1 VWAGGWTAVTA
12 WPSVGT
18 VIEVRE
24 ATGPQASR
32 WQEDWRGRLEAV
44 FGRHD
49 VPPDWTSG
57 QAERKLAEYR
67 DAARGSAYA
76 VTADGQTVGILAL
89 MLAPLGGPPR
99 AAIAD
104 LWIAPPRRR
113 RGYGSAALRWAES
126 QARSESAR
134 QARLEAGSQAGPLW
148 VSIDPAD
155 PAQAAL
161 FRRYPVRAQVMIK
174 RLHGPGPLP
183 AGLEARPMTEAR
195 FAAFRAEMIRGY
207 AADIA
212 SSGTLSAA
220 DAAARAATETDQT
233 LPEGLNTPNHTFLCL
248 HAGAEEVA
256 VNWLCH
262 HREPGASWV
271 YGVGVS
277 ERHRGRGYG
286 RAAMLAGER
295 ATLAAGDTHL
305 SLNVFGSNAVAT
317 RLYESMGYQTVDQS
331 RSIDL

>member
-1 VWAGGWTAVTA
+1 M
-12 WPSVGT
+12 
-18 VIEVRE
+18 IEVRE
-24 ATGPQASR
+24 ATGPQAGR
-32 WQEDWRGRLEAV
+32 WQEDWRRRLEAG

-49 VPPDWTSG
+49 VPPDWSDR
-57 QAERKLAEYR
+57 QAGHKVAEYR
-67 DAARGSAYA
+67 DAPRRSAFA
-76 VTADGQTVGILAL
+76 VTAGRQTVGFLAL
-89 MLAPLGGPPR
+89 VPAPEGGPPR

-104 LWIAPPRRR
+104 LWIAPPHRR
-113 RGYGSAALRWAES
+113 RGYGSAALRWAEN
-126 QARSESAR
+126 QAHP
-134 QARLEAGSQAGPLW
+134 QAGSLW

-174 RLHGPGPLP
+174 RLHSPDPLP
-183 AGLEARPMTEAR
+183 GGLEVRPMTEAR

-212 SSGTLSAA
+212 SSGTLPAA
-220 DAAARAATETDQT
+220 DAEVRAATETDQT
-233 LPEGLNTPNHTFLCL
+233 LPDGVNTANHTFLCL

-271 YGVGVS
+271 YGVVVG
-277 ERHRGRGYG
+277 ERHRGQGYG
-286 RAAMLAGER
+286 RAAMIAGEQ

-317 RLYESMGYQTVDQS
+317 RLYERMGYQTVDQS

>member
-1 VWAGGWTAVTA
+1 
-12 WPSVGT
+12 

-32 WQEDWRGRLEAV
+32 WQEDWRGRLEAA

-49 VPPDWTSG
+49 VPPGWASC
-57 QAERKLAEYR
+57 QAEHKVAEYR
-67 DAARGSAYA
+67 DAGRGSAFA
-76 VTADGQTVGILAL
+76 VTADGQAVGVLAL
-89 MLAPLGGPPR
+89 VLVPPGAPPW

-104 LWIAPPRRR
+104 LWIAPPHRR

-126 QARSESAR
+126 QANLQARSEAGA
-134 QARLEAGSQAGPLW
+134 QARSEAASQAGPLW
-148 VSIDPAD
+148 VNIDPAD

-161 FRRYPVRAQVMIK
+161 FRRYPVRSQVMIK
-174 RLHGPGPLP
+174 RLHGPDPLP
-183 AGLEARPMTEAR
+183 AGLEVRPMTEAR

-207 AADIA
+207 AADMA
-212 SSGTLSAA
+212 SSGTLPATEAA
-220 DAAARAATETDQT
+220 VRAAAQTDQT
-233 LPEGLNTPNHTFLCL
+233 LPEGLNTANHTFLCL
-248 HAGAEEVA
+248 HAGGEEVA

-271 YGVGVS
+271 YGVEVS

-286 RAAMLAGER
+286 RAAMIAGEQ

-317 RLYESMGYQTVDQS
+317 RLYERLGYQTVDQS

>member
-1 VWAGGWTAVTA
+1 
-12 WPSVGT
+12 

-32 WQEDWRGRLEAV
+32 WQEDWRGRLEAA
-44 FGRHD
+44 FGQHD
-49 VPPDWTSG
+49 VPPDWASR
-57 QAERKLAEYR
+57 QAEHKVAEYR
-67 DAARGSAYA
+67 DAARGSAFA
-76 VTADGQTVGILAL
+76 VMADGQTVGMLAL
-89 MLAPLGGPPR
+89 VLAPQGGGPPR

-104 LWIAPPRRR
+104 LWIASPHRR

-126 QARSESAR
+126 QA
-134 QARLEAGSQAGPLW
+134 QAGPLW

-161 FRRYPVRAQVMIK
+161 FRRYPVRSQAMIK
-174 RLHGPGPLP
+174 RLHRPDPLP
-183 AGLEARPMTEAR
+183 AGLEVRPMTQAR

-212 SSGTLSAA
+212 SSGTLPAA
-220 DAAARAATETDQT
+220 GAAVRAATQTDQT
-233 LPEGLNTPNHTFLCL
+233 LPDGLNTANHTFLCL

-262 HREPGASWV
+262 HREPGASWI
-271 YGVGVS
+271 YGVEVS
-277 ERHRGRGYG
+277 ERHRGQGYG
-286 RAAMLAGER
+286 RAAMIAGEQ

-317 RLYESMGYQTVDQS
+317 GLYERMGYQTVDQS

>member
-1 VWAGGWTAVTA
+1 
-12 WPSVGT
+12 

-24 ATGPQASR
+24 ATGPQAGR
-32 WQEDWRGRLEAV
+32 WQEDWRRRLEAG

-49 VPPDWTSG
+49 VPPDWSDR
-57 QAERKLAEYR
+57 QAGHKVAEYR
-67 DAARGSAYA
+67 DAPRRSAFA
-76 VTADGQTVGILAL
+76 VTAGRQTVGFLAL
-89 MLAPLGGPPR
+89 VPAPEGGPPR

-104 LWIAPPRRR
+104 LWIAPPHRR
-113 RGYGSAALRWAES
+113 RGYGSAALRWAEN
-126 QARSESAR
+126 QAHP
-134 QARLEAGSQAGPLW
+134 QAGSLW

-174 RLHGPGPLP
+174 RLHSPDPLP
-183 AGLEARPMTEAR
+183 GGLEVRPMTEAR

-212 SSGTLSAA
+212 SSGTLPAA
-220 DAAARAATETDQT
+220 DAEVRAATETDQT
-233 LPEGLNTPNHTFLCL
+233 LPDGVNTANHTFLCL

-271 YGVGVS
+271 YGVVVG
-277 ERHRGRGYG
+277 ERHRGQGYG
-286 RAAMLAGER
+286 RAAMIAGEQ

-317 RLYESMGYQTVDQS
+317 RLYERMGYQTVDQS

>member
-1 VWAGGWTAVTA
+1 VYRTADGWTAA
-12 WPSVGT
+12 PARPSVGT

-24 ATGPQASR
+24 ATGPQAGR
-32 WQEDWRGRLEAV
+32 WQEDWRRRLEAG

-49 VPPDWTSG
+49 VPPDWSDR
-57 QAERKLAEYR
+57 QAGHKVAEYR
-67 DAARGSAYA
+67 DAPRRSAFA
-76 VTADGQTVGILAL
+76 VTAGRQTVGFLAL
-89 MLAPLGGPPR
+89 VPAPEGGPPR

-104 LWIAPPRRR
+104 LWIAPPHRR
-113 RGYGSAALRWAES
+113 RGYGSAALRWAEN
-126 QARSESAR
+126 QAHP
-134 QARLEAGSQAGPLW
+134 QAGSLW

-174 RLHGPGPLP
+174 RLHSPDPLP
-183 AGLEARPMTEAR
+183 GGLEVRPMTEAR

-212 SSGTLSAA
+212 SSGTLPAA
-220 DAAARAATETDQT
+220 DAEVRAATETDQT
-233 LPEGLNTPNHTFLCL
+233 LPDGVNTANHTFLCL

-271 YGVGVS
+271 YGVVVG
-277 ERHRGRGYG
+277 ERHRGQGYG
-286 RAAMLAGER
+286 RAAMIAGEQ

-317 RLYESMGYQTVDQS
+317 RLYERMGYQTVDQS

>member
-1 VWAGGWTAVTA
+1 
-12 WPSVGT
+12 

-24 ATGPQASR
+24 ATGPQAGR
-32 WQEDWRGRLEAV
+32 WQEDWRRRLEAG

-49 VPPDWTSG
+49 VPPDWGSR
-57 QAERKLAEYR
+57 QAGHKVAEYR
-67 DAARGSAYA
+67 DAPRRSAFA
-76 VTADGQTVGILAL
+76 VTAGRETVGFLAL
-89 MLAPLGGPPR
+89 VLAAEGGPPR

-104 LWIAPPRRR
+104 LWIAPAHRR

-126 QARSESAR
+126 QAHPQAQARSQAQAEGQARSEAGSPP
-134 QARLEAGSQAGPLW
+134 GSQAGSLW

-161 FRRYPVRAQVMIK
+161 FRRYPVRSQVMIK
-174 RLHGPGPLP
+174 RLHSPDPLP
-183 AGLEARPMTEAR
+183 GGLEVRPMTEAR

-212 SSGTLSAA
+212 SSGTLPAA
-220 DAAARAATETDQT
+220 DAEVRAAAETDQT
-233 LPEGLNTPNHTFLCL
+233 LPDGVNTANHTFLCL

-271 YGVGVS
+271 YGVEVG
-277 ERHRGRGYG
+277 ERHRGQGYG
-286 RAAMLAGER
+286 RAAMIAGEQ

-305 SLNVFGSNAVAT
+305 SLNVFGGNAVAT
-317 RLYESMGYQTVDQS
+317 RLYERMGYQTVDQS
-331 RSIDL
+331 RSIEL

>member
-1 VWAGGWTAVTA
+1 
-12 WPSVGT
+12 

-24 ATGPQASR
+24 ATSPESDR
-32 WQEDWRGRLEAV
+32 WQEDWRRRLEAA
-44 FGRHD
+44 FGRVE
-49 VPPDWTSG
+49 VPPDWTSR
-57 QAERKLAEYR
+57 QVQRRVAEYC
-67 DAARGSAYA
+67 DAAQRSAFA
-76 VTADGQTVGILAL
+76 VTAGRQTVGFLAL
-89 MLAPLGGPPR
+89 VPAPEGGPPR

-104 LWIAPPRRR
+104 LWIASPHRR

-126 QARSESAR
+126 QARG
-134 QARLEAGSQAGPLW
+134 QARSEAGSQAGSLW
-148 VSIDPAD
+148 VSTDPAD

-161 FRRYPVRAQVMIK
+161 FRRYPVRSQVMIK
-174 RLHGPGPLP
+174 RLHGPDPLP
-183 AGLEARPMTEAR
+183 YGLEVRPMTEAR
-195 FAAFRAEMIRGY
+195 FRAYRAEVIRGY

-212 SSGTLSAA
+212 SSGTLPAA
-220 DAAARAATETDQT
+220 DAAVRAATETDQT
-233 LPEGLNTPNHTFLCL
+233 LPDGLNTANHTFLCL

-271 YGVGVS
+271 YAVEVS
-277 ERHRGRGYG
+277 ERHRGKGYG
-286 RAAMLAGER
+286 RAAMIAGEQ

-317 RLYESMGYQTVDQS
+317 RLYERMGYQTVDQS